1 MEYSY
6 ARDDMI
12 TCGWDREDHSCD
24 WYGEDYVREWDGGGR
39 SCECDGNDLSHLMVT
54 MVNAALLNVMS
65 MMKIDE
71 IMMLNLVNEVV
82 LIMLT

>member
-1 MEYSY
+1 
-6 ARDDMI
+6 
-12 TCGWDREDHSCD
+12 
-24 WYGEDYVREWDGGGR
+24 
-39 SCECDGNDLSHLMVT
+39 MVT

-65 MMKIDE
+65 MTKIDE